1 MTASAPPGD
10 PASLARWRQAAA
22 KSAPGGDVDALSWT
36 TPEGLVVKPLYT
48 AADLAGLPH
57 TDTLPGFEPFIRGP
71 QATMYAVR
79 PWTIRQY
86 AGFSTAEDSNRFY
99 RQALAAG
106 GQGVSVAFDLATH
119 RGYDSDHPRVLGDV
133 GKAGVAIDSVEDMKI
148 LFDGIPLDKVSVSMT
163 MNGAVLPVLAG
174 YVVAAEEQGVK
185 PEQLSGTIQND
196 ILKEFMVRNTYIY
209 PPEPSMR
216 IVADIIE
223 HTARQM
229 PKFNSISI
237 SGYHMQEAGANQALE
252 LAFTL
257 ADGKEYVKT
266 AVARGLDVDE
276 FAGRLSFF
284 WAIGMNFYLEIAKM
298 RAARL
303 LWCRI
308 MKGFGAKNPKSLML
322 RTHCQTSGWS
332 LTEQDPYNNIV
343 RTTIEAMAAVF
354 GGTQSLHT
362 NSFDEAIALPT
373 EFSARIARNTQ
384 LIIQEETHIT
394 SVIDPWAGSYMMEK
408 LTQDMADA
416 AWALIEEVDAIGG
429 MTQAV
434 QSGWAKLK
442 IEASAAEKQA
452 RIDSGRD
459 VIVGVN
465 KYKLASQDKVDVREV
480 DNVAVRDAQIA
491 RLASIRATRDQAAV
505 QAALAALTEAARS
518 GASGSGAQGAT
529 SGSGAQGATS
539 AGGAQ
544 GAAGNLLALSIDAM
558 RQRATVGEVSDALEA
573 VFGRHRADIQK
584 VTGVYAAA
592 YDSAEGWEKLQH
604 EIAAFGEEHGRR
616 PRVMIAKLGQ
626 DGHDRGAKVVA
637 TAFADLGYDVDVGPL
652 FQTPDECARLAI
664 ENDVHAV
671 GVSTLAAGHKTLVP
685 AIIAALKAQGADDI
699 IVFVGGVIPA
709 QDYDFLYDAGVKGIY
724 GPGTPIPVSAKDVLE
739 QIKAALAAA
748 A

>member
-1 MTASAPPGD
+1 
-10 PASLARWRQAAA
+10 
-22 KSAPGGDVDALSWT
+22 
-36 TPEGLVVKPLYT
+36 
-48 AADLAGLPH
+48 
-57 TDTLPGFEPFIRGP
+57 
-71 QATMYAVR
+71 VR

-86 AGFSTAEDSNRFY
+86 AGFSTAEDSNAFY

-119 RGYDSDHPRVLGDV
+119 RGYDSDHPRVTGDV

-174 YVVAAEEQGVK
+174 YIVAAEEQGVAQD
-185 PEQLSGTIQND
+185 QLSGTIQND

-209 PPEPSMR
+209 PPAPSMR
-216 IVADIIE
+216 IVGDIIE
-223 HTARQM
+223 YTARNM

-257 ADGKEYVKT
+257 ADGQEYVKT
-266 AVARGLDVDE
+266 ALAKGLDVDE

-308 MKGFGAKNPKSLML
+308 MQSFGARNPKSLML

-332 LTEQDPYNNIV
+332 LAAQDPYNNIV

-373 EFSARIARNTQ
+373 ESSARIARNTQ

-394 SVIDPWAGSYMMEK
+394 SVVDPWAGSYMMEK
-408 LTQDMADA
+408 LTQDMADQ
-416 AWALIEEVDAIGG
+416 AWAIIEEVEAMGG
-429 MTQAV
+429 MTKAV
-434 QSGWAKLK
+434 ASGWAKLK

-452 RIDSGRD
+452 RIDAGAD

-465 KYKLASQDKVDVREV
+465 KYTLAQQGAIEFREV
-480 DNVAVRDAQIA
+480 DNVKVREGQIA
-491 RLASIRATRDQAAV
+491 RLAQIRARRDGARV
-505 QAALAALTEAARS
+505 QAALAALTECAKN
-518 GASGSGAQGAT
+518 GP
-529 SGSGAQGATS
+529 
-539 AGGAQ
+539 
-544 GAAGNLLALSIDAM
+544 GNLLALSIEAM
-558 RQRATVGEVSDALEA
+558 RARATVGEVSDALEQ

-592 YDSAEGWEKLQH
+592 YDSAEGWDQLKA
-604 EIAAFGEEHGRR
+604 EIAAFGSEHGRR

-637 TAFADLGYDVDVGPL
+637 TAFADLGFDVDIGPL
-652 FQTPDECARLAI
+652 FQTPEECARQAI

-671 GVSTLAAGHKTLVP
+671 GISTLAAGHKTLVP
-685 AIIAALKAQGADDI
+685 AIIEALKSQGGGDI
-699 IVFVGGVIPA
+699 IVFVGGVVPQ
-709 QDYDFLYDAGVKGIY
+709 QDHDFLYAAGVKGIY

-739 QIKAALAAA
+739 QIRHAVRAPQA
-748 A
+748 